1 MNNELKLSQLKGNL
15 LLSDIIIHPEEDEI
29 LLEILD
35 GTLQPEDIIKELV
48 AYYKNVNKVSDL
60 SD

>member
-15 LLSDIIIHPEEDEI
+15 LLSDIIISPEEDGI

-48 AYYKNVNKVSDL
+48 AHYKNVNKVSDL
-60 SD
+60 PD